1 MLLSLVSI
9 EKNIRKK
16 CCHTTRHSLYIYSI
30 HPPVHNAIPRIFIEK
45 TAEFLVVDF
54 FPLLILK
61 WTLRCFA
68 YRFASQYTSRMV
80 PANLCKKKN
89 RKTNTEKI
97 ELDIHVLCTQTFP
110 PLFLLK
116 IVWSDKLPPVYT
128 QWNFIRQARDIA
140 SLYVIYCLLKKSTIH
155 IYIHKYL

>member
-1 MLLSLVSI
+1 MAHSDTCAASSTRYPTYTVVKTLLIFAGWLQRSLSLFQNKKKSIILLSLVSI

-80 PANLCKKKN
+80 PANLCKKKQKN
-89 RKTNTEKI
+89 KHGK
-97 ELDIHVLCTQTFP
+97 D
-110 PLFLLK
+110 
-116 IVWSDKLPPVYT
+116 
-128 QWNFIRQARDIA
+128 
-140 SLYVIYCLLKKSTIH
+140 
-155 IYIHKYL
+155 